1 MGVVKS
7 EQPEFARSVL
17 DKRPIRSFMR
27 LVTARAVWWP
37 AVVAFAVSGV
47 TYAKDSDTTAV
58 PEHEL
63 QAKIAYCENC
73 HGVSARGF
81 HGFYPI
87 PRLAGQQP
95 EYLENQLQAFI
106 EHRRTNNIMFNV
118 SHVLSPQMLDAL
130 AESFHSL
137 DPKPLISPASADLI
151 SAGKKIYEGGLE
163 KADVPACV
171 GCHGPDAK
179 GQGQFPRL
187 AGQLSDYIFN
197 KLSNWDKERGR
208 NPTNPDSS
216 AIMAPIAHNLT
227 EQQIKAVAAY
237 LNQLE

>member
-1 MGVVKS
+1 M
-7 EQPEFARSVL
+7 
-17 DKRPIRSFMR
+17 
-27 LVTARAVWWP
+27 
-37 AVVAFAVSGV
+37 VAFSVTGA
-47 TYAKDSDTTAV
+47 TYAKDLETVAV
-58 PEHEL
+58 PESEL

-118 SHVLSPQMLDAL
+118 SHVLGAQMSDTL
-130 AESFHSL
+130 AKHFHSL
-137 DPKPLISPASADLI
+137 DPKPLITPAPADLI
-151 SAGKKIYEGGLE
+151 SEGKKIYEGGIE
-163 KADVPACV
+163 KSDVPACA
-171 GCHGPDAK
+171 GCHSPDAK

-187 AGQLSDYIFN
+187 AGQLSDYIFS
-197 KLSNWDKERGR
+197 KLANWARERGQ

-227 EQQIKAVAAY
+227 EQQIKSVAAY

>member
-1 MGVVKS
+1 MMLDEGRPHSLIKLVK
-7 EQPEFARSVL
+7 
-17 DKRPIRSFMR
+17 
-27 LVTARAVWWP
+27 ARAVWWS
-37 AVVAFAVSGV
+37 AVFAFAVTGA
-47 TYAKDSDTTAV
+47 TYAKDPDKAAV
-58 PEHEL
+58 PDREL

-118 SHVLSPQMLDAL
+118 SHVLSRGMLDAL
-130 AESFHSL
+130 AESFHNL
-137 DPKPLISPASADLI
+137 NAKPLTTPAPADLI
-151 SAGKKIYEGGLE
+151 STGKKIYEGGTE
-163 KADVPACV
+163 KSDVPPCA

-179 GQGQFPRL
+179 GNGQFPRL
-187 AGQLSDYIFN
+187 AGQLSDYVFN
-197 KLSNWDKERGR
+197 KLTNWEKERGQ
-208 NPTNPDSS
+208 NPKNPDTS

>member
-1 MGVVKS
+1 MMPDEGRRRSSIKLVK
-7 EQPEFARSVL
+7 
-17 DKRPIRSFMR
+17 
-27 LVTARAVWWP
+27 ARAVWWY
-37 AVVAFAVSGV
+37 AVFAFAAIGV
-47 TYAKDSDTTAV
+47 THAKDPGTAAV
-58 PEHEL
+58 PERDL

-87 PRLAGQQP
+87 PRLAGQQT
-95 EYLENQLQAFI
+95 EYLENQLQAFV

-118 SHVLSPQMLDAL
+118 SHVLSRGMLDAL
-130 AESFHSL
+130 AESFHGL
-137 DPKPLISPASADLI
+137 NPKPLTTPASADLI
-151 SAGKKIYEGGLE
+151 SAGKKIYEGGIE
-163 KADVPACV
+163 KSDVPPCA

-179 GQGQFPRL
+179 GNGQFPRL

-197 KLSNWDKERGR
+197 KLANWEKERGQNQ
-208 NPTNPDSS
+208 NPNNPDSS